1 MPADS
6 VVSAAEKHPACKRHA
21 RASHD
26 DVVCAPV
33 SVGVSRVVMD
43 GATIGATTIVA
54 TRGIREAGYDVPLAS
69 MPARVVRQ
77 QSDAKA
83 NGTRIHWQP
92 AADYLKTIRSIAGWA
107 GAL

>member
-1 MPADS
+1 M
-6 VVSAAEKHPACKRHA
+6 VSAAEKHPACKRHA

-33 SVGVSRVVMD
+33 SVGVSGVVRA
-43 GATIGATTIVA
+43 GATIVA